1 MQVSVAAPHEV
12 LNGGAGAPTAQPTYV
27 LAGAPPQAVGQD
39 LVKTEPGQEAQT
51 FTIRGVD
58 PSIQHQQNIVYS
70 IQPQFAHQQPI
81 TVKTEAGV
89 IAAGALSP
97 PEHVTVA
104 GGLPTTPVSS
114 ATPKTPK
121 TMSAKKGNKKNVWVP
136 GKPLTPKAREMMESG
151 KGSMNQDGRW
161 TCVECNRSLSNEWT
175 LEQHIQTVHGERIFN
190 CKSCNKAFKRRDHLL
205 NHIKTIHKGLKP
217 CKKCNVVF
225 VNKEELRAHKMA
237 VHLKLAPEDTAPPPL
252 AKNTAQEVLQYM
264 EEETPASTPA
274 HRAAHAQAQQ
284 QQQTTQLTT
293 QPAAAQQ
300 PVQVRSNNVVASY
313 DNLLEGFSIPQGPGG
328 QQVVVTINPQ
338 HLAQAGVATQPNG
351 ATAQPTTQPG
361 HTVSQPAAQTVTY
374 QTQQPISV
382 VPVQMGQLQ
391 GGQGGITYITAP
403 PTAGQP
409 TAIPVNLANGTQVLQ
424 APQVLEMNPS
434 YAAQNGTT
442 VNGSP
447 VKPTITYSD
456 IFNIMNGYI

>member
-27 LAGAPPQAVGQD
+27 LAGAHPQAVGQD
-39 LVKTEPGQEAQT
+39 LVKTEPGQESQT
-51 FTIRGVD
+51 ITIRSID

-70 IQPQFAHQQPI
+70 IQPQFAQQQPI

-89 IAAGALSP
+89 IAAGAISP
-97 PEHVTVA
+97 PEYVTVA
-104 GGLPTTPVSS
+104 GGGLPTSTPVQS
-114 ATPKTPK
+114 TPKTPK

-284 QQQTTQLTT
+284 QQQTTQQIT
-293 QPAAAQQ
+293 QQAAHQ

-351 ATAQPTTQPG
+351 TAQPTTP
-361 HTVSQPAAQTVTY
+361 HTVSQPQTVTY
-374 QTQQPISV
+374 QQQPISV

-391 GGQGGITYITAP
+391 GGQQVTYITAP

-434 YAAQNGTT
+434 FATTAAPTHNGTT

-447 VKPTITYSD
+447 VKPTITYR
-456 IFNIMNGYI
+456 YIVN

>member
-1 MQVSVAAPHEV
+1 MQVSVA
-12 LNGGAGAPTAQPTYV
+12 GATGQEQLTTAQPTYV
-27 LAGAPPQAVGQD
+27 LAPGPQGSEVTTQGGQII
-39 LVKTEPGQEAQT
+39 KQEAGAEGPQT
-51 FTIRGVD
+51 ITIRSID

-70 IQPQFAHQQPI
+70 IQPIQTVQQQQQPGVPQAVGQPI
-81 TVKTEAGV
+81 TVKTEAGT
-89 IAAGALSP
+89 IAASALSP
-97 PEHVTVA
+97 PA
-104 GGLPTTPVSS
+104 SIAAP

-252 AKNTAQEVLQYM
+252 AKNTAQEYM

-274 HRAAHAQAQQ
+274 HRAAHQAAQAQQ
-284 QQQTTQLTT
+284 QQQQQTHQVVTQ
-293 QPAAAQQ
+293 QQQIQQ

-313 DNLLEGFSIPQGPGG
+313 DNLLEGFSIPQQGG

-338 HLAQAGVATQPNG
+338 HLAQAGAVQLNQQG
-351 ATAQPTTQPG
+351 QQ
-361 HTVSQPAAQTVTY
+361 VTY
-374 QTQQPISV
+374 QQQPISV
-382 VPVQMGQLQ
+382 VPVQMGQIQ
-391 GGQGGITYITAP
+391 GGQQVAYITAP
-403 PTAGQP
+403 PPHQVSQQGQ
-409 TAIPVNLANGTQVLQ
+409 LQ
-424 APQVLEMNPS
+424 ATQQVSTIQPQFLEMNPNGTVATTTT
-434 YAAQNGTT
+434 AAQNGTQ
-442 VNGSP
+442 SP
-447 VKPTITYSD
+447 VKPTITYR
-456 IFNIMNGYI
+456 YIVN

>member
-1 MQVSVAAPHEV
+1 MQVSVAAPQEV
-12 LNGGAGAPTAQPTYV
+12 LAGPVTTQAGAAAGQTPTYV
-27 LAGAPPQAVGQD
+27 LAGAPPAGVVD
-39 LVKTEPGQEAQT
+39 PLVKQEVEPQT
-51 FTIRGVD
+51 ITIRSID

-70 IQPQFAHQQPI
+70 IQPIPVQQTAQPI
-81 TVKTEAGV
+81 TVKTEAGT
-89 IAAGALSP
+89 ISATAISP
-97 PEHVTVA
+97 PGGVA
-104 GGLPTTPVSS
+104 T
-114 ATPKTPK
+114 TPKTPK

-274 HRAAHAQAQQ
+274 HRAAHAAAQQ
-284 QQQTTQLTT
+284 QQQVQ
-293 QPAAAQQ
+293 QAQ

-313 DNLLEGFSIPQGPGG
+313 DNLLEGFSIPQQGG

-338 HLAQAGVATQPNG
+338 HLAQAGVASPVGQP
-351 ATAQPTTQPG
+351 QQ
-361 HTVSQPAAQTVTY
+361 VTY
-374 QTQQPISV
+374 QQQPISV
-382 VPVQMGQLQ
+382 VPVQMSQIQ
-391 GGQGGITYITAP
+391 GGQQVAYITAP
-403 PTAGQP
+403 QAGQLQAQP
-409 TAIPVNLANGTQVLQ
+409 TTIQ
-424 APQVLEMNPS
+424 APQVVEMNPT
-434 YAAQNGTT
+434 YVTAAQNGTQ
-442 VNGSP
+442 SP
-447 VKPTITYSD
+447 VKPTITYR
-456 IFNIMNGYI
+456 YIVN

>member
-1 MQVSVAAPHEV
+1 MQVSVAAPQEV
-12 LNGGAGAPTAQPTYV
+12 LGGPVTTQAGQQPTYV
-27 LAGAPPQAVGQD
+27 LAGAPPAGVVD
-39 LVKTEPGQEAQT
+39 PLVKQEAGIGVEPQT
-51 FTIRGVD
+51 ITIRSID

-70 IQPQFAHQQPI
+70 VQPIPVQQTAQPI
-81 TVKTEAGV
+81 TVKTEAGT
-89 IAAGALSP
+89 IAASAISP
-97 PEHVTVA
+97 PA
-104 GGLPTTPVSS
+104 S

-274 HRAAHAQAQQ
+274 HRAAHAAAQQ
-284 QQQTTQLTT
+284 QQQQI
-293 QPAAAQQ
+293 QQAQ

-313 DNLLEGFSIPQGPGG
+313 DNLLEGFSIPQQGG

-338 HLAQAGVATQPNG
+338 HLAQAGVATAQG
-351 ATAQPTTQPG
+351 AQPQ
-361 HTVSQPAAQTVTY
+361 QVTY
-374 QTQQPISV
+374 QQQPISV
-382 VPVQMGQLQ
+382 VPVQMGQIQ
-391 GGQGGITYITAP
+391 GGQQVAYITAP
-403 PTAGQP
+403 QAGQ
-409 TAIPVNLANGTQVLQ
+409 LQ
-424 APQVLEMNPS
+424 AMPTTLQGTPQVVEMNPT
-434 YAAQNGTT
+434 YVTAAQNGTQ
-442 VNGSP
+442 SP
-447 VKPTITYSD
+447 VKPTITYR
-456 IFNIMNGYI
+456 YIVN